1 MSIPA
6 QERPTASKESSGVKG
21 ILRNMFE
28 TLSEKLQRVFK
39 NLRGEGR
46 LSEQHIEEALKEIR
60 IALLEADVNFK
71 VVKQFTEAVKSKALG
86 QEVLQSLSPGQ
97 QVVKI
102 VHDELIEVLG
112 AQNIRVNFASQP
124 PTIIMLVGL
133 QGSGKTTS
141 SGKLAKWLEKNG
153 HRPLLVSVD
162 VYRPAARD
170 QLKVIAQDIGVKLW
184 EGSLNDKPLQLCQDA
199 IKEARNTAHDVV
211 IIDTAGRLHI
221 DAELMKELHEIR
233 DAISPH
239 EILFVADAMLGQD
252 AVRSAQQFH
261 EQLGFN
267 GFILTKM
274 DGDARGGAALSIRQ
288 VTGQPVKFIGTGEKY
303 DALELFHP
311 DRLVSRILGMG
322 DILSLIE
329 RAEEV
334 VDKKKAAELQQKLLG
349 DGFTLED
356 FRDQLKQ
363 IRKMGALDQILGMLP
378 STGIFKDLQKVKVDE
393 KELIRVEAIIN
404 SMTPKERR
412 NHQII
417 NGSRRKRIAK
427 GSGTTVQ
434 QVNQLLKQYAQTR
447 KMMKGMKNS
456 FFGRKMKGM
465 KMPQMPF

>member
-1 MSIPA
+1 
-6 QERPTASKESSGVKG
+6 
-21 ILRNMFE
+21 MFE
-28 TLSEKLQRVFK
+28 TLSDKLQRVFK

-46 LSEQHIEEALKEIR
+46 LTEQHLDEALKEIR
-60 IALLEADVNFK
+60 MALLEADVNFK
-71 VVKQFTEAVKSKALG
+71 VVKQFTDAVKAQALG
-86 QEVLQSLSPGQ
+86 QEVMQSLTPGQ

-102 VHDELIEVLG
+102 VRDELVEMLG
-112 AQNIRVNFASQP
+112 GSNVRLNFASQP
-124 PTIIMLVGL
+124 PSIIMLVGL

-141 SGKLAKWLEKNG
+141 SGKLAKWLMKGG

-170 QLKVIAQDIGVKLW
+170 QLKVIAKDIGVTLW
-184 EGSLNDKPLQLCQDA
+184 EGEADDKPLTLCQA
-199 IKEARNTAHDVV
+199 AVREARNSAHDVV
-211 IIDTAGRLHI
+211 VIDTAGRLHI
-221 DAELMKELHEIR
+221 DEALMNELREIR
-233 DAISPH
+233 DTIHPN

-252 AVRSAQQFH
+252 AVKSEQEFH
-261 EQLGFN
+261 QKLGFN

-274 DGDARGGAALSIRQ
+274 DGDARGGAALSIKQ
-288 VTGQPVKFIGTGEKY
+288 VTGQPVKFVGIGEKY

-311 DRLVSRILGMG
+311 DRLVSRIMGMG

-329 RAEEV
+329 KAEEV
-334 VDKKKAAELQQKLLG
+334 VDKKKAVELQEKMLS
-349 DGFTLED
+349 DSFTLDD

-363 IRKMGALDQILGMLP
+363 IRKIGALDQILAMLP
-378 STGIFKDLQKVKVDE
+378 SIGPFKDMQKVKVDE
-393 KELIRVEAIIN
+393 KELVRVEAMIN

-427 GSGTTVQ
+427 GSGTSVQ

-456 FFGRKMKGM
+456 FFGKRLKGM
-465 KMPQMPF
+465 KLPEMPF

>member
-1 MSIPA
+1 
-6 QERPTASKESSGVKG
+6 
-21 ILRNMFE
+21 MFE

-46 LSEQHIEEALKEIR
+46 LTEQHIEEALKEIR
-60 IALLEADVNFK
+60 LALLEADVNFK
-71 VVKQFTEAVKSKALG
+71 VVKQFTEAVKAKALG
-86 QEVLQSLSPGQ
+86 QDVLQSLSPAQ

-102 VHDELIEVLG
+102 VRDELVEILG
-112 AQNIRVNFASQP
+112 GENVRVNFSSQP
-124 PTIIMLVGL
+124 PTVIVLVGL

-153 HRPLLVSVD
+153 HRPMLVSVD

-170 QLKVIAQDIGVKLW
+170 QLKVIAKDISVKLW
-184 EGSLNDKPLQLCQDA
+184 EGNPNENPLELCQGA
-199 IKEARNTAHDVV
+199 LREARNTGHDVLV
-211 IIDTAGRLHI
+211 IDTAGRLHI
-221 DAELMKELHEIR
+221 DQTLMKELREIK
-233 DAISPH
+233 DAIHPH

-252 AVRSAQQFH
+252 AVKSAQQFH
-261 EQLGFN
+261 DQLGFN

-274 DGDARGGAALSIRQ
+274 DGDARGGAALSIKQ
-288 VTGQPVKFIGTGEKY
+288 VTGQPVKFVGTGEKY

-311 DRLVSRILGMG
+311 DRLVSRIMGMG

-329 RAEEV
+329 KAEEI
-334 VDKKKAAELQQKLLG
+334 VDKKKAVELQEKLRT
-349 DGFTLED
+349 DSFTLED

-363 IRKMGALDQILGMLP
+363 IRKMGTIDQILGMLP
-378 STGIFKDLQKVKVDE
+378 SVGMFKDIQKVKVDE
-393 KELIRVEAIIN
+393 KELVRVEAIIN

-417 NGSRRKRIAK
+417 NGSRRKRIAR

-434 QVNQLLKQYAQTR
+434 EVNQLLKQYAQTR

-456 FFGRKMKGM
+456 FLGRRMMKGM
-465 KMPQMPF
+465 KLPQMPF

>member
-1 MSIPA
+1 
-6 QERPTASKESSGVKG
+6 
-21 ILRNMFE
+21 MFE

-46 LSEQHIEEALKEIR
+46 ITEQHLEEALKEIR
-60 IALLEADVNFK
+60 MALLEADVNFK
-71 VVKQFTEAVKSKALG
+71 VVKQFTESVKSKALG
-86 QEVLQSLSPGQ
+86 AEVLQSLSPGQ

-102 VHDELIEVLG
+102 VRDELVEILG
-112 AQNIRVNFASQP
+112 GTNIRLNFSSQP
-124 PTIIMLVGL
+124 PTVIMLVGL

-141 SGKLAKWLEKNG
+141 SGKLAKWLGKGG
-153 HRPLLVSVD
+153 HRPMLVSVD

-170 QLKVIAQDIGVKLW
+170 QLKVIAKDINVKIW
-184 EGSLNDKPLQLCQDA
+184 EGNLNDKPLELCQGA
-199 IKEARNTAHDVV
+199 LREARNTAHDVV

-221 DAELMKELHEIR
+221 DETLMKELRELK
-233 DAISPH
+233 DAIHPN

-252 AVRSAQQFH
+252 AVKSAQQFH
-261 EQLGFN
+261 DQLDFN

-288 VTGQPVKFIGTGEKY
+288 VTGQPVKFVGTGEKY

-311 DRLVSRILGMG
+311 DRLVSRIMGMG

-329 RAEEV
+329 KAEEV
-334 VDKKKAAELQQKLLG
+334 VDKKKAVELQEKLLS
-349 DGFTLED
+349 DSFTLED

-363 IRKMGALDQILGMLP
+363 IRKMGTLDQILGMLP
-378 STGIFKDLQKVKVDE
+378 SIGPLKDMQKVKVDE
-393 KELIRVEAIIN
+393 KELVRIEAIIN

-412 NHQII
+412 NHQLI

-427 GSGTTVQ
+427 GSGTSVQ

-447 KMMKGMKNS
+447 RMMKGMKNS
-456 FFGRKMKGM
+456 FLGRRLKGM
-465 KMPQMPF
+465 KLPEMPF

>member
-1 MSIPA
+1 
-6 QERPTASKESSGVKG
+6 
-21 ILRNMFE
+21 MFDN
-28 TLSEKLQRVFK
+28 LSDKLQRVFK

-46 LSEQHIEEALKEIR
+46 LTEQHLDEALKEIR
-60 IALLEADVNFK
+60 MALLEADVNFK
-71 VVKQFTEAVKSKALG
+71 VVKQFTDTVREKAIG
-86 QEVLQSLSPGQ
+86 QEVMQSLSPGQ

-102 VHDELIEVLG
+102 VRDELVEMLG
-112 AQNIRVNFASQP
+112 GSNVRLSFASQP
-124 PTIIMLVGL
+124 PTVIMLVGL

-141 SGKLAKWLEKNG
+141 SGKLSKWLQKGG

-170 QLKVIAQDIGVKLW
+170 QLKVIAKDIGVKLW
-184 EGSLNDKPLQLCQDA
+184 EGEPNDKPLKLCQDA
-199 IKEARNTAHDVV
+199 VREARNTAHDVV

-221 DAELMKELHEIR
+221 DEALMHELHEIKEN
-233 DAISPH
+233 INPN

-252 AVRSAQQFH
+252 AVKSAQQFH
-261 EQLGFN
+261 QQLGFN

-274 DGDARGGAALSIRQ
+274 DGDARGGAALSIKQ
-288 VTGQPVKFIGTGEKY
+288 VTGTPVKFVGTGEKY

-311 DRLVSRILGMG
+311 ERLVSRIMGMG

-329 RAEEV
+329 KAEEV
-334 VDKKKAAELQQKLLG
+334 VDKKKAVEMTEKMLS

-363 IRKMGALDQILGMLP
+363 IKKLGSLEQIMSMLP
-378 STGIFKDLQKVKVDE
+378 SIGPFKELQKQKVDE
-393 KELIRVEAIIN
+393 SELTRIEAIIN

-412 NHQII
+412 NHQLI

-427 GSGTTVQ
+427 GSGTSVQ

-456 FFGRKMKGM
+456 FFGKRMKGL
-465 KMPQMPF
+465 KMPDLSQFQQ